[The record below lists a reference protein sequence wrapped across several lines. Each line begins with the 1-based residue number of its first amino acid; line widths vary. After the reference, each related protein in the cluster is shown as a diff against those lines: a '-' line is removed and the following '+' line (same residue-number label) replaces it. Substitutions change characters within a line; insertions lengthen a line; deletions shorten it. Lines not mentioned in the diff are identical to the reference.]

1 MFSKETT
8 DLQNEKDDEKTLEE
22 LYRRFYR
29 ASKLLELDR
38 YRDSLLYRWDR
49 HARANQ
55 RVPKGQWRAW
65 LILAGRGFGKTRTG
79 AETLR
84 QWVEAGQTHRI
95 ALIGDTESE
104 VRDVMIEG
112 ESGLLAVHPPE
123 SRPAYEPSKRRVTW
137 PNGAI
142 ATVFSAENY
151 EQLRGPQFDCAW
163 IDELCKF
170 KKAEK
175 VWDQLNF
182 ALRLG
187 KHPRV
192 ILTTTPRPTP
202 LLKELLQGEK
212 KGDVYVTR
220 GTTFENIRN
229 LSPSFIH
236 FMRSK
241 YLGTTLGE
249 QELKGRVLDQ
259 VEGALWSHEL
269 LSNASMRRNDMPD
282 LIRIVVSVDPAITS
296 HGKSDETGI
305 IVAGTDPENRGYVL
319 DDLSGR
325 YSPSQWAKVAVEA
338 YHRYRA
344 DSIVAEVNQGGDMVE
359 TIIRSIEN
367 TIPFRG
373 VHATRGKMLRAEPVV
388 SLYEQGR
395 IYHRKGEHLKK
406 LEQQMLDYAPGIS
419 AKSPDRL
426 DALVWAITELLLPK
440 DLRIKP
446 RIIGFE

>member
-1 MFSKETT
+1 MFSKNSIDQPNET
-8 DLQNEKDDEKTLEE
+8 DGEKELEK
-22 LYRRFYR
+22 LYKRFYR
-29 ASKLLELDR
+29 AGKLLELDR
-38 YRDSLLYRWDR
+38 YCDSLLYRWDR

-55 RVPKGQWRAW
+55 RVPSGTWRAW

-84 QWVEAGQTHRI
+84 QWVHSGQARRI

-123 SRPAYEPSKRRVTW
+123 SRPTYEPSKRRITW
-137 PNGAI
+137 PNGAV

-170 KKAEK
+170 KKADQ

-202 LLKELLQGEK
+202 LLKELIQGEK
-212 KGDVYVTR
+212 KGDVHITR
-220 GTTFENIRN
+220 GTTFENIQN

-249 QELKGRVLDQ
+249 QELKGKVLEQ
-259 VEGALWSHEL
+259 IEGALWTHAL
-269 LSNASMRRNDMPD
+269 LSNASMRRDDMPD
-282 LIRIVVSVDPAITS
+282 FVRIVVAVDPAVTS
-296 HGKSDETGI
+296 HSKSDETGI
-305 IVAGTDPENRGYVL
+305 IVAGMDRQNRGYVL
-319 DDLSGR
+319 DDLSGK
-325 YSPSQWAKVAVEA
+325 YSPSQWAKVAIEA
-338 YHRYRA
+338 YHRYQA

-359 TIIRSIEN
+359 TIIRSIED
-367 TIPFRG
+367 TISFRG
-373 VHATRGKMLRAEPVV
+373 VHATRGKALRAEPVV
-388 SLYEQGR
+388 ALYEQGR
-395 IYHRKGEHLKK
+395 IYHRKGEQLKK
-406 LEQQMLDYAPGIS
+406 LEQQLLEYSPGIS
-419 AKSPDRL
+419 GKSPDRL
-426 DALVWAITELLLPK
+426 DALVWALTELLLPTNLK
-440 DLRIKP
+440 IKP
-446 RIIGFE
+446 RIIAFE